1 MKKLL
6 SLLVASVMVL
16 GMVSVMYTLPQNTAK
31 AADVTKDVTMNVN
44 VWNRCGFDRYGRPLY
59 DGKYTQYSG
68 VTVNADGT
76 FAPTTQYPTYDATS
90 GVFVPWQSEG
100 EVIWGRIGF
109 LMPNAAY
116 AIRNDGGGRYNRPV
130 NNTSPANWT
139 VTPYLYTE
147 VWLTV
152 KASGGESQLYD
163 HRYII
168 MDNLGQVWIDPDGV
182 YHDCRYW
189 DPANPTSPYYRSSTI
204 LSGDNSAQWN
214 DCFTNPKMFVDPS
227 GDNNTQG
234 PYIFNSQYNNV
245 SPIQD
250 LPAPKYHERVYY
262 WWYDEGKGIDRVWRL
277 GWANMT
283 DYLRRD
289 GICADGVHTSTGI
302 VGNFPNSYYPG
313 KPVLW
318 NSLVTDPVSRR
329 WTPNDQ
335 NIIGNDWDCGINLV
349 VFSNTEKYIDVN
361 GNGNWDYGEPIFLDV
376 DNNGFD
382 QNDTRLISYTIQWGG
397 RAFNF
402 REQTD
407 VGPTDEDLQWYI
419 AKGLTSPNFP
429 ANIMRGSLSGVSLYE
444 QMYQDNDANNIVSP
458 GDYRLCN
465 INKRNTGFGLT
476 SGGFFQGDA
485 ITMLELLYTTCSE
498 KYNIHVQSDLW
509 MIMQKDTLQNPEM
522 APSRTAAAFYSSN
535 GDINSMAQL
544 INKATALDVDG
555 KTFYVPTT
563 TFFDVQLQYREYLGL
578 QLFLDNGVD
587 NNIAEG
593 GKCYALS
600 LADDHVNFEAGEQF
614 VGSKKVEKAMD
625 IDLPLTEFPDM
636 FLYNEVN
643 YNMEPNQFPTP
654 LPADIRYGC
663 GEVIYKDLNRTPLN
677 PAQPLQPD
685 PSAINYNPGVVNV
698 GDQRMMDI
706 KISSAT
712 ATGDAGTIV
721 TYKAG
726 SFVVDGDL
734 DVGRPLIKLENGVT
748 FYDETHDCVQP
759 NSMYDV
765 GELVY

>member
-31 AADVTKDVTMNVN
+31 AADVTKDVTMIVN

-168 MDNLGQVWIDPDGV
+168 MDNLGQVWIDPDGS
-182 YHDCRYW
+182 YNDCRYW
-189 DPANPTSPYYRSSTI
+189 DPANPTSSYYRSSTI

-214 DCFTNPKMFVDPS
+214 DCFTNPKMLVDPS

-318 NSLVTDPVSRR
+318 NSLITDPVSRR

-407 VGPTDEDLQWYI
+407 VGPADEDLQWYV

-476 SGGFFQGDA
+476 SGGFFQGDT
-485 ITMLELLYTTCSE
+485 IIMLELLYTTCSE

-522 APSRTAAAFYSSN
+522 APSRTAAAFYSS
-535 GDINSMAQL
+535 
-544 INKATALDVDG
+544 
-555 KTFYVPTT
+555 
-563 TFFDVQLQYREYLGL
+563 
-578 QLFLDNGVD
+578 
-587 NNIAEG
+587 
-593 GKCYALS
+593 
-600 LADDHVNFEAGEQF
+600 
-614 VGSKKVEKAMD
+614 
-625 IDLPLTEFPDM
+625 
-636 FLYNEVN
+636 
-643 YNMEPNQFPTP
+643 
-654 LPADIRYGC
+654 
-663 GEVIYKDLNRTPLN
+663 
-677 PAQPLQPD
+677 
-685 PSAINYNPGVVNV
+685 
-698 GDQRMMDI
+698 
-706 KISSAT
+706 
-712 ATGDAGTIV
+712 
-721 TYKAG
+721 
-726 SFVVDGDL
+726 
-734 DVGRPLIKLENGVT
+734 
-748 FYDETHDCVQP
+748 
-759 NSMYDV
+759 
-765 GELVY
+765 